1 MKRSAFTLIE
11 LLVVIAII
19 GILVGL
25 IIPAVQLVRESAA
38 RTQCANNLHQ
48 VAVAAFMHYDN
59 LNRFPSGIN
68 LPISNA
74 EGAVFPS
81 NPLVSS
87 GMVQEPPIPNQFLS
101 WPEALLP
108 FIEQDGLLR
117 FIDPSGDQY
126 RNTDGPHSI
135 GAQVIPILLCPSDPV
150 LPVSTYQSTS
160 GGEIYYFGMNSYGG
174 NGGTRSNP
182 PSAMTTD
189 GIFYINSSVR
199 IPMITDG
206 TSNTIL
212 FGERHHFDPNYAT
225 INELGGWAWANYNA
239 TEDYLFSSPVPI
251 NFLIG
256 EVDDSGTGDQDDDR
270 KCAYGSGH
278 AGGANFVMCDGSVH
292 FLTLV
297 NNSDLPLLQALSTRS
312 GGEAEALP
320 PD

>member
-1 MKRSAFTLIE
+1 MKRSGFTLIE

-25 IIPAVQLVRESAA
+25 IVPAVQLVRESAA
-38 RTQCANNLHQ
+38 RTQCQNNLHQ
-48 VAVAAFMHYDN
+48 LAIAAFMHHDG
-59 LNRFPSGIN
+59 LGRFPSGIN
-68 LPISNA
+68 LPISNQ

-81 NPLVSS
+81 NTLVSS
-87 GMVQEPPIPNQFLS
+87 GKIQEPPIPNQFIS

-126 RNTDGPHSI
+126 KNTDGPHTI
-135 GAQVIPILLCPSDPV
+135 GAQVIPILLCPTDPV
-150 LPVSTYQSTS
+150 LPVSQYQGSK

-182 PSAMTTD
+182 PGAMTID
-189 GIFYINSSVR
+189 GVFYINSAVR

-206 TSNTIL
+206 VSNTLL
-212 FGERHHFDPNYAT
+212 FGERYHFDPNYSE
-225 INELGGWAWANYNA
+225 INGLGGWAWANYNA
-239 TEDYLFSSPVPI
+239 TEDYLFSTPVPI
-251 NFLIG
+251 NFLHA
-256 EVDDSGTGDQDDDR
+256 DTDTSGDADDDR
-270 KCAYGSGH
+270 KCAFGSGH
-278 AGGANFVMCDGSVH
+278 TGGANFAMCDGSVR

-297 NNSDLPLLQALSTRS
+297 NNSDLPLLQALSTRA
-312 GGEAEALP
+312 GGEADSLP

>member
-25 IIPAVQLVRESAA
+25 IVPAVQLVRESAA

-48 VAVAAFMHYDN
+48 VAIATFMHHDN

-74 EGAVFPS
+74 SGAVWPS
-81 NPLVSS
+81 DPIWTTGKVT
-87 GMVQEPPIPNQFLS
+87 EPPIPNSYIS
-101 WPEALLP
+101 WAEALIP
-108 FIEQDGLLR
+108 YIEQDGLLR
-117 FIDPSGDQY
+117 FLDLSRDQY
-126 RNTDGPHSI
+126 ANTAGPHSI
-135 GAQVIPILLCPSDPV
+135 GGQVIAILICPSDPMAS
-150 LPVSTYQSTS
+150 PVSTYASH
-160 GGEIYYFGMNSYGG
+160 GDVYYFGMNSYGG

-189 GIFYINSSVR
+189 GIFYINSAIR

-206 TSNTIL
+206 VSNTIL
-212 FGERHHFDPNYAT
+212 FGERFHYDPNYPD
-225 INELGGWAWANYNA
+225 INGLGGWAWANYNA
-239 TEDYLFSSPVPI
+239 TEDYLFSCPVPI
-251 NFLIG
+251 NFLLG
-256 EVDDSGTGDQDDDR
+256 EPDSGTDQTDDR

-278 AGGANFVMCDGSVH
+278 AGGANFAMCDGSVQ

-297 NNSDLPLLQALSTRS
+297 SNADLPLLQALSTRA
-312 GGEAEALP
+312 GGEAGTVP

>member
-25 IIPAVQLVRESAA
+25 ILPAVQLVRESAA

-48 VAVAAFMHYDN
+48 LAIAAFMHHDN

-74 EGAVFPS
+74 TGAVYPTD
-81 NPLVSS
+81 PIYTS
-87 GMVQEPPIPNQFLS
+87 GKVTEPPIPNSYIS

-117 FIDPSGDQY
+117 FIDPHHNQY
-126 RNTDGPHSI
+126 ANTSGPHSI
-135 GAQVIPILLCPSDPV
+135 GAQVIPILLCPADPV
-150 LPVSTYQSTS
+150 EPVTTYPSA
-160 GGEIYYFGMNSYGG
+160 GDIFYFGMNSYGG

-182 PSAMTTD
+182 PDEMTTD
-189 GIFYINSSVR
+189 GIFYINSAIR
-199 IPMITDG
+199 LPMITDG

-212 FGERHHFDPNYAT
+212 FGERYHFDPNYDF
-225 INELGGWAWANYNA
+225 INGLGGWAWANYNA

-251 NFLIG
+251 NFMLG
-256 EVDDSGTGDQDDDR
+256 DPDTSGDQSDDR

-297 NNSDLPLLQALSTRS
+297 TNADLPLLQALSTRA
-312 GGEAEALP
+312 GGEAEGLP